1 MTEWWVPLPVP
12 CWTLDFEKCLS
23 NSKKELD
30 VVGIKYMKWIFS
42 VLTLM
47 FVLKNEIIEL
57 STYVIKKSRKTQCCK
72 FIAWL
77 KENQFSVFY
86 VKMFVFLRLPKFPIR
101 RSSFKDNTNSACFLG
116 VFFFLG
122 SWLVL
127 LGAVTVKTG
136 RGIFT
141 NVPSQDPK
149 TAVISSIFKVRFLM
163 FVSQIRGYLAEK
175 HTRSHS
181 VLFMFPNSSDVT
193 VKSNKVVITSYIEL
207 LEAFSSGC
215 RNSWWEL

>member
-1 MTEWWVPLPVP
+1 MCFCDYQNFPY
-12 CWTLDFEKCLS
+12 
-23 NSKKELD
+23 
-30 VVGIKYMKWIFS
+30 VGKALRITPT
-42 VLTLM
+42 VH
-47 FVLKNEIIEL
+47 
-57 STYVIKKSRKTQCCK
+57 
-72 FIAWL
+72 
-77 KENQFSVFY
+77 VF
-86 VKMFVFLRLPKFPIR
+86 FGF
-101 RSSFKDNTNSACFLG
+101 
-116 VFFFLG
+116 FFFLG

-127 LGAVTVKTG
+127 LGVVTVKTG

-215 RNSWWEL
+215 RNS